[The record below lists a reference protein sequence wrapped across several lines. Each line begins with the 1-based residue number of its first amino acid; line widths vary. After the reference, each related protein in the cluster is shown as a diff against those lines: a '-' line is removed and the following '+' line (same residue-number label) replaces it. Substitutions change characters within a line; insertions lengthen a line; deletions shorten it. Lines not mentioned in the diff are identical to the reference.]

1 MTALTVVTAV
11 HSTTMSSRCIP
22 AYPQYTSATDFDAA
36 FYTERQAE
44 NEKHVSSDDTYI
56 IEVPS

>member
-11 HSTTMSSRCIP
+11 HSTTLSSRCIP
-22 AYPQYTSATDFDAA
+22 AYPEYYSSTTFDAT
-36 FYTERQAE
+36 FYGARESEALKLVAE
-44 NEKHVSSDDTYI
+44 DDTYT